1 VVSLSSTVK
10 VDENL
15 KKELEKLQAK
25 FTLKIGQKITQQELL
40 RKIINFVISNEANFF
55 DKVVLEWNPMS
66 DDEWNSLSEYII
78 DFGFETTEE
87 TINNE
92 LYGDENNSN

>member
-1 VVSLSSTVK
+1 VVPLSSTVK

-15 KKELEKLQAK
+15 KKEIEKLQAK

-40 RKIINFVISNEANFF
+40 RKIINFVISNEDKFF
-55 DKVVLEWNPMS
+55 DKFVL
-66 DDEWNSLSEYII
+66 EWNSLSEYII
-78 DFGFETTEE
+78 DFGFETSEE